1 MIRPIAHRLV
11 GALTATAVALLV
23 VVPSSAPAL
32 AAPAPLGITLV
43 RQELALT
50 PDGDL
55 VLSVRLDQALP
66 VGATFVVTSYRPLK
80 TRADLADAIAGKL
93 PRSVDTVDLP
103 LEAIS
108 VADDV
113 ITFTIPTETSRR
125 TSRALQFNQQGLF
138 PVVLDIQG
146 DSGIAGELTTF
157 VDRLPK
163 DGDEPRG

>member
-1 MIRPIAHRLV
+1 VIRPIAHRLV

-23 VVPSSAPAL
+23 VVPSSAPAPAL
-32 AAPAPLGITLV
+32 AAPASLGITLV

-93 PRSVDTVDLP
+93 PRSVDTYHSKRSL
-103 LEAIS
+103 S
-108 VADDV
+108 
-113 ITFTIPTETSRR
+113 TTMS
-125 TSRALQFNQQGLF
+125 SRALSPLKHRGERAEHCNSTNRVCF
-138 PVVLDIQG
+138 P
-146 DSGIAGELTTF
+146 
-157 VDRLPK
+157 
-163 DGDEPRG
+163 